1 MFKNW
6 NSINWIYIADKV
18 NNLQIKIFEASK
30 IGNLQQVHIYQ
41 NTLINM
47 FETKLL
53 AVRKVTQDNRGKR
66 TAGVDGIKI
75 LNAKARMD
83 LAKSL

>member
-1 MFKNW
+1 MLNNW
-6 NSINWIYIADKV
+6 NNINWIDVTNKV

-30 IGNLQQVHIYQ
+30 LDNLQQVHIYQ
-41 NTLINM
+41 NTIINM
-47 FETKLL
+47 YETKLL

-75 LNAKARMD
+75 LNGNARIN
-83 LAKSL
+83 LAKNL